1 MYRKCIG
8 WDGEDIINSERKFW
22 ISIHRHR
29 PINENVYLLSIITDR
44 SMIKELSFMSRSSF
58 LPSGRMIYL
67 SIQLADFFYSEW
79 LAVSGDKEIYIA

>member
-29 PINENVYLLSIITDR
+29 PINENVYLLSIIIDR

-67 SIQLADFFYSEW
+67 SIQLVEFFYSEW
-79 LAVSGDKEIYIA
+79 LAASCDKEIYIT